1 MNLILSNRANKI
13 WMWNITGVTKY
24 CSRKTELKTV
34 TNQKPKQGCR
44 DLFVGNGRRVPGT
57 KCELLPMIKQPLMQ
71 AISLMAIKRWIEY

>member
-24 CSRKTELKTV
+24 CSRETELKAV
-34 TNQKPKQGCR
+34 TNQKTKK
-44 DLFVGNGRRVPGT
+44 DAEFYLFGNDRRVPGT

-71 AISLMAIKRWIEY
+71 AISLMAIK